1 MKIRLHLKLEKM
13 ITIQRKGPKHWLLKD
28 EKKKHVTI
36 PRTGEVV
43 SVKKALYAAFRGEV
57 PDKHDIRYACDHKY
71 CINPHHQ
78 ELRYSEHS
86 TSKGLSLPYELGI
99 LTRRGTAEDRRNERS
114 VVLPEILPRGL
125 TRAKITAVKF
135 LFKQKNSLEQIRAAT
150 GLDNGTIVAI
160 NNGKFDQAAR
170 NISGL
175 NASQR
180 RARVA
185 AERIGSRGSRSRMTI
200 EEASAR
206 QAIADLRDEVKVR
219 EAFPVPKPASVIPPE
234 EIAKMSLAER
244 TRFGFADPEIPEPGD
259 QPPGEVVEVAKIV
272 DELPSQDL
280 SDLEEEEEPPG
291 DGMTK
296 EERNWLE
303 QQRRA

>member
-1 MKIRLHLKLEKM
+1 MKVRLHLKLEKM

-125 TRAKITAVKF
+125 TKAKINAVKF
-135 LFKQKNSLEQIRAAT
+135 LFKANNSLEKIRAAT
-150 GLDNGTIVAI
+150 GLDNATIVAI

-175 NASQR
+175 SRSQR
-180 RARVA
+180 AAKRVA
-185 AERIGSRGSRSRMTI
+185 ERSGLANPRPGMSIEETQVRQTLSGSREGFGPP
-200 EEASAR
+200 A
-206 QAIADLRDEVKVR
+206 V
-219 EAFPVPKPASVIPPE
+219 VPPKSSVMIPLE

-280 SDLEEEEEPPG
+280 GDLEEEEELPG